1 VAAADHR
8 GQWRRAGP
16 GLGLAV
22 ERPVVGPTGR
32 SPSRPPL
39 VLTVAV
45 ELTTVGDDVAIV
57 HDGVE
62 VRRYDELE
70 PDTTYVLDGVGVR
83 TLERPPGDLLCRF
96 ATVNDVHFGET
107 DCGRLDE
114 SQPELGPILT
124 VDDGQPPHPQL
135 MGRAAVPEIAAI
147 EPAAVVVKGDLTA
160 WGTRDEYAAFLA
172 CYGQAFDGRLHHV
185 RGNHDA
191 MAGETYAD
199 GPQRIDL
206 PGVTVALLDTVVP
219 GSDSGTVDADQLA
232 WLDDLSATAHVPVV
246 VMAHHYPWSPDSTTA
261 PDSYFGIHPEASRAL
276 VELIAR
282 RTSIVGC
289 FAGHSHRNRV
299 RQFSATGPVP
309 YVEVACA
316 KDYPGSWAE
325 YRVYEGGILQ
335 LHHRISAPDALAWS
349 ERCRG
354 LYADFGVDYAPL
366 ALGAITDRCFA
377 FGAR

>member
-1 VAAADHR
+1 M
-8 GQWRRAGP
+8 
-16 GLGLAV
+16 
-22 ERPVVGPTGR
+22 VGPTRRG
-32 SPSRPPL
+32 PSRPPL

-70 PDTTYVLDGVGVR
+70 PDTTYVLDGVEVR
-83 TLERPPGDLLCRF
+83 TLERPPGELLCRF

-124 VDDGQPPHPQL
+124 VDAGQPPHPEL
-135 MGRAAVPEIAAI
+135 MGRAAVPEIEAI
-147 EPAAVVVKGDLTA
+147 EPSAVVAKGDLTA

-172 CYGQAFDGRLHHV
+172 CYGQAFGDRLHHV

-232 WLDDLSATAHVPVV
+232 WLDDLSATARVPVV

-261 PDSYFGIHPEASRAL
+261 PDSYFGIHPDGLAGPRRADRPPDLDRRLLRRPLPPQPRASVLGDRPGPLRGGGLRQGLPRELGRVPGVRGRHPPAPPPHLRPRRPGLERAL
-276 VELIAR
+276 PRAVR
-282 RTSIVGC
+282 RL
-289 FAGHSHRNRV
+289 RR
-299 RQFSATGPVP
+299 RLRGPRP
-309 YVEVACA
+309 
-316 KDYPGSWAE
+316 
-325 YRVYEGGILQ
+325 RR
-335 LHHRISAPDALAWS
+335 HHRSVLRLRGSLRWWPRAPRRS
-349 ERCRG
+349 PTSG
-354 LYADFGVDYAPL
+354 
-366 ALGAITDRCFA
+366 
-377 FGAR
+377 